1 MLSLKFGSKWVAV
14 ATSESLVGR
23 QRHLRSLC
31 CFSNHIHSN
40 GLSSQYQIDVNS
52 PLSSKHSLS
61 LEGLEDVMVGYFFGK
76 KKATEVAH
84 SYVVWKCVVKK
95 GDTVVDATCGNGFD
109 TLAMVKMVADESGSA
124 RVYAMDVQ
132 NEALESTSALLDES
146 LSEKEKLVKLSSI
159 CHSRMEDVVP
169 EDSPV
174 SLVAFNLGY
183 LPGGNKAITTK
194 SETTLQALKA
204 AHKIL
209 KPRGLISLVVY
220 VGHPGGLEELE
231 TIENF
236 SSDLAVENWI
246 CCKLQMLNRP
256 LAPVP
261 VFLFKR

>member
-174 SLVAFNLGY
+174 
-183 LPGGNKAITTK
+183 
-194 SETTLQALKA
+194 
-204 AHKIL
+204 
-209 KPRGLISLVVY
+209 R
-220 VGHPGGLEELE
+220 EELE

>member
-31 CFSNHIHSN
+31 CFSNRIHSN

-61 LEGLEDVMVGYFFGK
+61 LEGLEDVMAGYFFGK

-84 SYVVWKCVVKK
+84 S
-95 GDTVVDATCGNGFD
+95 
-109 TLAMVKMVADESGSA
+109 
-124 RVYAMDVQ
+124 
-132 NEALESTSALLDES
+132 
-146 LSEKEKLVKLSSI
+146 
-159 CHSRMEDVVP
+159 
-169 EDSPV
+169 
-174 SLVAFNLGY
+174 
-183 LPGGNKAITTK
+183 
-194 SETTLQALKA
+194 
-204 AHKIL
+204 
-209 KPRGLISLVVY
+209 
-220 VGHPGGLEELE
+220 EELE